1 MSSSKSKRCFTIMIV
16 PHSEEATYSLRIP
29 LYVVQ
34 ALVILL
40 VLGVTGL
47 GVLGYAYLMAAAEA
61 QEAQDLRERN
71 RAQQEEIDSL
81 AVETERVIEQMNE
94 IDKLIDSVTEQIGAE
109 ELEEIEGINDED
121 EDEVEDEDEENGE
134 ASNNQSF
141 PSPSNSVSSSNS
153 IYPSNSSSAY
163 LLEKSG
169 YIEHELSYMSRSSSN
184 GVLDRASENITFL
197 KEVTPDLSTAL
208 DEVGSYVDY
217 IRAKPEI
224 WPARGRIT
232 SGFGTR
238 ETPYGDGYQFHT
250 GVDIAG
256 SHGSTVWATAD
267 GEVIYSGYRGSLGNL
282 LIICHGNGYETH
294 FAHLEDFAVQA
305 GEEVEKGQTIGY
317 MGRTGR
323 TTGTHLHYEV
333 HHDGS
338 PVNPMR
344 YMEKQ

>member
-1 MSSSKSKRCFTIMIV
+1 MSSPKTKRCFTIMIV

-40 VLGVTGL
+40 VLGVAGF

-71 RAQQEEIDSL
+71 RVQQEEIDSL

-94 IDKLIDSVTEQIGAE
+94 IDELIDSVTEQIGVE
-109 ELEEIEGINDED
+109 DLEEIESINGEDED
-121 EDEVEDEDEENGE
+121 EDEDGENGE
-134 ASNNQSF
+134 TSNNQSA
-141 PSPSNSVSSSNS
+141 PNLSNSVSLSNRMYS
-153 IYPSNSSSAY
+153 SNSSSAY

-169 YIEHELSYMSRSSSN
+169 HIEHELSYMSRSSSN
-184 GVLDRASENITFL
+184 GVLDRASENIALL
-197 KEVTPDLSTAL
+197 KEVAPDRSAAL
-208 DEVGSYVDY
+208 GEVGSYVDY

-238 ETPYGDGYQFHT
+238 ETPYGNGYQFHT

-256 SHGSTVWATAD
+256 SHGSTVWASAD

-282 LIICHGNGYETH
+282 LIVDHGNGYETYY
-294 FAHLEDFAVQA
+294 AHLDGFAVQT
-305 GEEVEKGQTIGY
+305 GEEVERGQTIGY

-323 TTGTHLHYEV
+323 ATGTHLHYEV

-344 YMEKQ
+344 YMKKQ